1 MLMESDSEGLEV
13 DVDAGVDSDI
23 DSDIDTGVEDGI
35 GAGAGA
41 DTGIDAGVGANVA
54 SDGMNRIINLR
65 VWLKIPD
72 AEAATVKNTLVRR
85 LGFGNVLEDV
95 KKERLFSIEIDSG
108 DPEEMARSFAKEL
121 VNENKESHK
130 ILIDTLEFEEE
141 YVPVKV
147 ALHIEDGEAISTR
160 ERLRNRL
167 GFKNVVNVKKAT
179 VWKLYFSLLR
189 PEAEMNAREIA
200 EKLLI
205 NPHKDTYEILM
216 CL

>member
-1 MLMESDSEGLEV
+1 MLMESDRESL

-23 DSDIDTGVEDGI
+23 DMGVDEGI
-35 GAGAGA
+35 EAGA
-41 DTGIDAGVGANVA
+41 DADVGADAGVGANVA
-54 SDGMNRIINLR
+54 SGHTNQTINLR

-108 DPEEMARSFAKEL
+108 DPEEMARRFAKEL

-130 ILIDTLEFEEE
+130 VLIDTLEFEEG

-167 GFKNVVNVKKAT
+167 GFKNVVDVKKAT

-216 CL
+216 SL

>member
-1 MLMESDSEGLEV
+1 MLMESDSECL
-13 DVDAGVDSDI
+13 DAGVTAAD
-23 DSDIDTGVEDGI
+23 V
-35 GAGAGA
+35 GA
-41 DTGIDAGVGANVA
+41 DAVSGCTNQK
-54 SDGMNRIINLR
+54 INLR

-130 ILIDTLEFEEE
+130 VLIDTLEFEEG

-167 GFKNVVNVKKAT
+167 GFKNVVDVKKAT

>member
-1 MLMESDSEGLEV
+1 MLMESDRESL

-23 DSDIDTGVEDGI
+23 DMGVDEGI
-35 GAGAGA
+35 EAGA
-41 DTGIDAGVGANVA
+41 DADVGADAGVGANVA
-54 SDGMNRIINLR
+54 SGHTNQTINLR

-108 DPEEMARSFAKEL
+108 DPEEMARRFAKEL

-130 ILIDTLEFEEE
+130 VLIDTLEFEEG

-167 GFKNVVNVKKAT
+167 GFKNVVDVKKAT
-179 VWKLYFSLLR
+179 VWNLYFSLLR

-216 CL
+216 SL

>member
-1 MLMESDSEGLEV
+1 MLMESDRESL

-23 DSDIDTGVEDGI
+23 DMGVDEGI
-35 GAGAGA
+35 EAGA
-41 DTGIDAGVGANVA
+41 DADVGADAGVGANVA
-54 SDGMNRIINLR
+54 SGHTNQTINLR

-108 DPEEMARSFAKEL
+108 DPEEMARRFAKEL

-130 ILIDTLEFEEE
+130 VLIDTLEFEEG

-167 GFKNVVNVKKAT
+167 GFKNVVDVKKAT

-216 CL
+216 RL